1 MTAEDIVA
9 RQLDAYNARDID
21 VFMACWSAN
30 AQMFSHP
37 DTLLA
42 AGHDQIRAR
51 HLVRFQEP
59 DLDGKLVSRTVIGD
73 RVIDREVVTRTFP
86 QGKGE
91 LDVVA
96 IYEVL
101 GGLITR
107 AWFITGE
114 PTFSPPLQA

>member
-1 MTAEDIVA
+1 MSSGNAEDIVA
-9 RQLDAYNARDID
+9 RQLEAYNAKDIEA
-21 VFMACWSAN
+21 FMACWAGN
-30 AQMFSHP
+30 AQMLSHP

-59 DLDGKLVSRTVIGD
+59 DLHGRLVD
-73 RVIDREVVTRTFP
+73 RVVMGNRVVDREVVTRNFP
-86 QGKGE
+86 EGKGE
-91 LDVVA
+91 VDVVA

-107 AWFITGE
+107 SWFLMG
-114 PTFSPPLQA
+114 PPRLL